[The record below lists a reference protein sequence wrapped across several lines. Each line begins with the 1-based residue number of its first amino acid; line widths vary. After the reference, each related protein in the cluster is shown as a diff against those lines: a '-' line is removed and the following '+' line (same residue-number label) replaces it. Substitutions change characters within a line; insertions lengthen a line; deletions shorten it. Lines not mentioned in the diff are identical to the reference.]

1 MREKNFNTGLRGVL
15 FEARHHARM
24 GAAIWLYGWLVL
36 RQTHQTGAIGWVLG
50 GAPITYREIEE
61 ETGFNRRTL
70 ERWMRLLRRNQYI
83 YTETAQGGVTV
94 RILKAKKHIQR
105 VNPDDSLRMARKFAE
120 GVRRVAGDS
129 PQVCASMQDKR
140 LLDERVA
147 DGIGSSSVVR
157 IKEKEEPQ
165 KIHRTVENAMKFP
178 EKNTS
183 REQNPQQPRAEHEI
197 QECER
202 IQFQQQ
208 FRSTLQKRDM
218 STLCSGKAQHT
229 ANDNSQQWQNRDNPE
244 NQTRRPV
251 ENRGARPNP
260 QKTFPWELRERMR
273 LLRAERDE
281 EVRRE
286 LAVGTGP
293 EVRRP

>member
-15 FEARHHARM
+15 FEAHHHARM

-105 VNPDDSLRMARKFAE
+105 VNPDDSIRMARKFAE
-120 GVRRVAGDS
+120 GVRRVAGAG
-129 PQVCASMQDKR
+129 PQVCASMQAKR
-140 LLDERVA
+140 LLDDRVA

-157 IKEKEEPQ
+157 IKEKEEQ
-165 KIHRTVENAMKFP
+165 QQIHRAVENLAGFA
-178 EKNTS
+178 EKKTS
-183 REQNPQQPRAEHEI
+183 QGQKAQQSTAAQEI

-208 FRSTLQKRDM
+208 FRNAVQKRDLT
-218 STLCSGKAQHT
+218 TLCSGKTQNT
-229 ANDNSQQWQNRDNPE
+229 AHNNSQKWQNRDNPE
-244 NQTRRPV
+244 NQTRRPD
-251 ENRGARPNP
+251 ENRGARLDP
-260 QKTFPWELRERMR
+260 QSTFPWQLRERMR